1 MVRPFVSLPL
11 EERLNAGRDYVPPG
25 SGLVDHREGIGKPA
39 VGTKELPAVLKPRDF
54 LMIVGGAKDG
64 YYMNLE
70 SAQRDYWRSTRVEQ
84 RGQAPGR
91 VSDYIKMQCLG
102 RAQR

>member
-39 VGTKELPAVLKPRDF
+39 VGTKELPAILKPRDF
-54 LMIVGGAKDG
+54 
-64 YYMNLE
+64 
-70 SAQRDYWRSTRVEQ
+70 
-84 RGQAPGR
+84 
-91 VSDYIKMQCLG
+91 
-102 RAQR
+102 